1 MIEFIKKLFGIA
13 QTQEKNPEENEEE
26 KNPKT
31 PISTSLPETLE
42 YLKNEFNSS
51 SDFIKREFEIDGTKA
66 AIINMDGLINKEILA
81 TSVINP
87 IRKCS
92 PIVQNNPIEKYNYIR
107 DNILS
112 TADQVEAK
120 TYEEVIKFMTSGS
133 AMLAIDGC
141 NIILAIGIQGF
152 NFRGI
157 TEPPNE
163 VMQRESKEGFVE
175 PLRINAT
182 MIRRRIRSPKL
193 KFEMMTLGSVTETDI
208 YLCYLSDVSSK
219 FLVDEMKKRLKKI
232 QINGVL
238 AAGYVSEFLEENRNV
253 SLFSSV
259 GVSER
264 PDTVCAK
271 ILEGRVAVL
280 VDGTPS
286 VIIAPFLFTEYFQ
299 SLDDYTTKPY
309 FATLTR
315 WLKYFSFFLATLLP
329 GFYVATGTFNPEL
342 LPNQLI
348 GKISIAVATTPF
360 SLMFEAFLIH
370 LIYEIMREAGLRL
383 PKPLGHAIS
392 IVGGLVIGQ
401 TAVSSGLI
409 GGPTLMVVAL
419 TALASYV
426 IPNIYE
432 PLAIL
437 RLAFIFVGGIMGT
450 WGIMLLFSAVLVD
463 ICAKTNFGV
472 PYASPISPFNW
483 FGMRDVFI
491 RSGFR
496 TLSKKVNPVQKMPG
510 SKI

>member
-1 MIEFIKKLFGIA
+1 MIEFIKKLFGTP
-13 QTQEKNPEENEEE
+13 QPSEKKPR
-26 KNPKT
+26 KNKKVE
-31 PISTSLPETLE
+31 ISASLSETLK
-42 YLKNEFNSS
+42 YLQNEFNSS
-51 SDFIKREFEIDGTKA
+51 SDFVKREFEIDKTKA

-81 TSVINP
+81 TSVMNP
-87 IRKCS
+87 IRKHG
-92 PIVQNNPIEKYNYIR
+92 PIGCQTPCEKYVYIR
-107 DNILS
+107 DNVLS
-112 TADQVEAK
+112 TADQTEIK
-120 TYEEVIKFMTSGS
+120 TYEEVIKFMTAGF
-133 AMLAIDGC
+133 AMLALDGC
-141 NIILAIGIQGF
+141 DTILAIGIQGF
-152 NFRGI
+152 SVRGI
-157 TEPPNE
+157 AEPPNE

-175 PLRINAT
+175 ALRINST

-193 KFEMMTLGSVTETDI
+193 KFETMTLGSVTKTDI
-208 YLCYLSDVSSK
+208 YLCYLLDTSSE
-219 FLVDEMKKRLKKI
+219 FLVDEMRKRLKNI
-232 QINGVL
+232 EINGVL

-280 VDGTPS
+280 IDGTPS

-315 WLKYFSFFLATLLP
+315 WLKYLSFFIAALLP
-329 GFYVATGTFNPEL
+329 GFYVSTGTFNPEL

-348 GKISIAVATTPF
+348 NKISIAVATTPF

-426 IPNIYE
+426 IPNLYE
-432 PLAIL
+432 PIAIL
-437 RLAFIFVGGIMGT
+437 RLVFIFVGGIMGT

-463 ICAKTNFGV
+463 ICTKTNFGI
-472 PYASPISPFNW
+472 PYASPISPFSW

-496 TLSKKVNPVQKMPG
+496 TLAKRVNPVQNMPG